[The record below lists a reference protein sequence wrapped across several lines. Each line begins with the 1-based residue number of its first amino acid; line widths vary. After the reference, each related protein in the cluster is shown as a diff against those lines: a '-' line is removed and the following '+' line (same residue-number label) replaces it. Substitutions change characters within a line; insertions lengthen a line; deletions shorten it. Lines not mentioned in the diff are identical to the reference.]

1 LETINQKLVL
11 ATHHLNGDMIDRSVY
26 ESTAEG
32 LTNALGAYEGACS
45 RAELGEEVSLFL
57 EDGEDETA
65 VLRRYIS

>member
-1 LETINQKLVL
+1 
-11 ATHHLNGDMIDRSVY
+11 MIDRSVY